1 MSISSIGGYASS
13 VAALYR
19 PAAPTATTDTTASQ
33 AAPQQPATLDRDGDG
48 DVDTGAVDK
57 DRGNNINIKA

>member
-13 VAALYR
+13 IAASYR
-19 PAAPTATTDTTASQ
+19 PTPAADTAPTQA
-33 AAPQQPATLDRDGDG
+33 AAPQTASLDRDGDG
-48 DVDTGAVDK
+48 DVDTGPVDK